1 MPFRQVFG
9 VANFSPHQSEDKPTT
24 LPLYSPIVASEASTA
39 EHSARSSELDE
50 IGNDQLYPAHRH
62 SGMAGSDADSST
74 YFSCPRLPTMSR
86 FLADFTLGFA
96 DGLTVPFALTAG
108 LSSLGQTDTVVYAG
122 AAEICAGS
130 ISMGIGGYLSAK
142 GERAAEVDVEKRRRD
157 NETAGEEG
165 AFEDDEQSQVDV
177 EKLGMM
183 PSASS
188 EVAADYLKLLDL
200 PSELLEAVLA
210 HVRERPGV
218 MESLKEKAN
227 GEDDDG
233 ARSCSPVL
241 VGFSVSLGY
250 LVGGL
255 LPLFPYFFVDQVAD
269 GLVWSFGVCL
279 VALFIF
285 GFTKDFFLHRQ
296 LQMEGTKLLLEK
308 GGGVRLKDIGRSAWE
323 GLQMVILGGLAA
335 LAAILCVRFFE
346 GLRVTPGDV
355 PA

>member
-1 MPFRQVFG
+1 M
-9 VANFSPHQSEDKPTT
+9 ASFSPHQSEDKRTT
-24 LPLYSPIVASEASTA
+24 LPLYSPIIASEASSA
-39 EHSARSSELDE
+39 EHSARSSDLDE
-50 IGNDQLYPAHRH
+50 IGNDQLYPAQRH
-62 SGMAGSDADSST
+62 SGMVVPDADSSS
-74 YFSCPRLPTMSR
+74 YFSCPKMPTMSR

-108 LSSLGQTDTVVYAG
+108 LSSLGETDTVVYAG

-142 GERAAEVDVEKRRRD
+142 GERAAELDAEKRRRESD
-157 NETAGEEG
+157 SSGEGG
-165 AFEDDEQSQVDV
+165 ASEDEEQSGTDV

-183 PSASS
+183 PSSPS
-188 EVAADYLKLLDL
+188 EVTDYLKPLDL
-200 PSELLEAVLA
+200 PFDLLEVVLA
-210 HVRERPGV
+210 HVRERPSV
-218 MESLKEKAN
+218 VEALKDRAN
-227 GEDDDG
+227 GEEEDG
-233 ARSCSPVL
+233 ARSCSPIL

-285 GFTKDFFLHRQ
+285 GFSKDFFLHRQ
-296 LQMEGTKLLLEK
+296 LQKEANKPLLA
-308 GGGVRLKDIGRSAWE
+308 GRQGPRLKDIGRSAWE

-346 GLRVTPGDV
+346 GLRVTPGEG
-355 PA
+355 AA